1 MYKKVSNFTSGG
13 VQDREPKN
21 RRLANIVK
29 SFQNSKPRE
38 KQIFPTSSYF
48 LINNALLHHFSANWL
63 VHNKNMTKK
72 SVCREAWSPEMTSQT
87 FPVCSFWSPGFVP
100 HRKWNLTLLVHQNTG
115 KENRYRIFFLY
126 LSASILPRFNRTNK
140 KIRHIHVKFISS
152 KGVLVS
158 LVIWFEPRCAK
169 FDYFQ
174 TKGREWKFTSL
185 TVNKQPIF
193 LSFLAYID
201 SFTSN
206 TNKTVFVKIGRAS
219 CRERV

>member
-115 KENRYRIFFLY
+115 KENRYRNFFLLY
-126 LSASILPRFNRTNK
+126 LSVHWGDLIEQINKNLSYTLKEHKGAIHSTKISGLRFEN
-140 KIRHIHVKFISS
+140 F
-152 KGVLVS
+152 LVS
-158 LVIWFEPRCAK
+158 NGSRQVRTVSFHSTRKTSFALV
-169 FDYFQ
+169 
-174 TKGREWKFTSL
+174 
-185 TVNKQPIF
+185 
-193 LSFLAYID
+193 
-201 SFTSN
+201 
-206 TNKTVFVKIGRAS
+206 
-219 CRERV
+219 